1 MLRRAKG
8 TPSYAVKYESRGIGY
23 DENPFTTTTTTMA
36 PDDVDYAGSITF
48 MDIREELPM
57 VDPENLSPQN
67 VLEILLYLFQKKP
80 GFIDRGH
87 EINNRETAWVN
98 AFLFRLKP
106 DIDADGMECFVVET
120 VGSSVDKMA
129 ELREK
134 T

>member
-1 MLRRAKG
+1 M
-8 TPSYAVKYESRGIGY
+8 P
-23 DENPFTTTTTTMA
+23 TTNAMA

-48 MDIREELPM
+48 MDIREDLPM

-67 VLEILLYLFQKKP
+67 VLEILLYIFQKKP

-106 DIDADGMECFVVET
+106 DIDVDGMECFVVET

-134 T
+134 S

>member
-1 MLRRAKG
+1 MNE
-8 TPSYAVKYESRGIGY
+8 T
-23 DENPFTTTTTTMA
+23 F
-36 PDDVDYAGSITF
+36 DYSASISAI
-48 MDIREELPM
+48 DIRESLPS
-57 VDPENLSPQN
+57 VDPENLSAED
-67 VLEILLYLFQKKP
+67 VLAILLYLFQKKP

-106 DIDADGMECFVVET
+106 DIDADGVECFVVET

>member
-1 MLRRAKG
+1 M
-8 TPSYAVKYESRGIGY
+8 P
-23 DENPFTTTTTTMA
+23 TTNTMA

-48 MDIREELPM
+48 MDIREDLPM

-67 VLEILLYLFQKKP
+67 VLEILLYIFQKKP

-87 EINNRETAWVN
+87 EVNNRETAWIN

-106 DIDADGMECFVVET
+106 DIGVDGMECFVVET

-129 ELREK
+129 ALRESS
-134 T
+134 